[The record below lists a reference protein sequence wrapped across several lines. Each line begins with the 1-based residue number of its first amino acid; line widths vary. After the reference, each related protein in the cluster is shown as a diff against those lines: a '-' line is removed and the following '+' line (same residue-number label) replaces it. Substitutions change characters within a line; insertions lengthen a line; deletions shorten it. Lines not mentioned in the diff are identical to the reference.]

1 MAVFLVASILPNGRT
16 PRRPQLWVYGA
27 GSVLFLALL
36 AFLNVGRWLVRE
48 DPLQKA
54 TAIAVL
60 SGRMPERALEAVRIY
75 KRGYAPRVW
84 LTRSTEPGAT
94 LAQLSVRY
102 IGEEEYNKEVLM
114 RGGVPEAAIEV
125 LDPPIENTADE
136 MRTIGEALAKR
147 DRGAVIVVT
156 SKVHTRRVRSLWNR
170 LAKGDGTAVVRGV
183 SDDGFDPGHWWRD
196 TQDAL
201 DVVRE
206 VLGLMNAWAGLPL
219 GHSAKN

>member
-1 MAVFLVASILPNGRT
+1 MAGFPIASIMPN
-16 PRRPQLWVYGA
+16 PRARKIPLWVSVGA
-27 GSVLFLALL
+27 GVLFVALL
-36 AFLNVGRWLVRE
+36 LFLNVGRWLVRE

-60 SGRMPERALEAVRIY
+60 SGRMPDRALEAVRIY

-84 LTRSTEPGAT
+84 LTHSTEPGAS

-102 IGEEEYNKEVLM
+102 IGEEEYNKELLM
-114 RGGVPEAAIEV
+114 RSGVPASAIEI

-136 MRTIGEALAKR
+136 MRTIGEALTRR
-147 DRGAVIVVT
+147 DHGTVILVT
-156 SKVHTRRVRSLWNR
+156 SKVHTRRVRALWNR
-170 LAKGDGTAVVRGV
+170 LAKSDGTAVVRGV
-183 SDDGFDPGHWWRD
+183 SDDGFDPAHWWRD

-206 VLGLMNAWAGLPL
+206 VLGLMNVWAGLPL
-219 GHSAKN
+219 GHSGKS